1 MSLSEGVDG
10 TYYLYEPGVFVI
22 DNNNDDENLE
32 GDDVVGFTITQAF
45 ADTNIEDNVII
56 IGSNGLE
63 SGKTVE
69 ELEQEWSEQGI

>member
-1 MSLSEGVDG
+1 MSLSEGFDG

-22 DNNNDDENLE
+22 DNNNDDENFE

-56 IGSNGLE
+56 IG
-63 SGKTVE
+63 
-69 ELEQEWSEQGI
+69 